1 MRRVSVCG
9 KGAWIRG
16 GGIGQREPE
25 RLLGPRTVHEGRSL
39 RGGPLGA
46 DGPAPASGLG
56 LSPGR
61 RAGLAMRMRGPLG
74 TGAPPGAMAQGTTVH
89 GSRLPGPRL
98 SRTPHLPASRH
109 CGGGAGRGRRSWRA
123 TAVGHV
129 RPPLVSVSEALS
141 GRARPLLPCGP
152 WLLSCVQGGLC
163 CRGGDRVAL
172 RPGQLLPGP
181 SRRTPPGRADAQIHL
196 GWRSVCRA
204 DDDAL

>member
-9 KGAWIRG
+9 KGAWIWGGALGSVNLSGCWDPARYTRAAVCGEDRWAQTAPRLPPGSASRRG
-16 GGIGQREPE
+16 
-25 RLLGPRTVHEGRSL
+25 
-39 RGGPLGA
+39 
-46 DGPAPASGLG
+46 DGPGSQCECEGLWEQAHP
-56 LSPGR
+56 PGR
-61 RAGLAMRMRGPLG
+61 WRR
-74 TGAPPGAMAQGTTVH
+74 APPCTAP
-89 GSRLPGPRL
+89 GSRAPRL

-163 CRGGDRVAL
+163 CRGGDHVAL